1 MSQPRRDTDAVLTE
15 TTRRAILARLAVLSA
30 TGYVAPKA
38 IAISPAAAANPNCP
52 SSPFGNGKAKG
63 RCK

>member
-1 MSQPRRDTDAVLTE
+1 MKEA
-15 TTRRAILARLAVLSA
+15 TRRSILARLAVLSA

-38 IAISPAAAANPNCP
+38 IAISPAAAAKADCP
-52 SSPFGNGKAKG
+52 PSPFGKGKG